1 MPDQRIEVI
10 AYSGYRG
17 EEIPRAMILHNEKIE
32 VVEILS
38 SWMEEGFKDRARK
51 RFFKVKGSDGNL
63 YKIYYNE
70 KVMEWFCIVCKREG
84 SCHGDYF
91 GTDWRG

>member
-1 MPDQRIEVI
+1 MRKGIKEGIEISDQKIEVI

-38 SWMEEGFKDRARK
+38 SWMEEGLKDRARK
-51 RFFKVKGSDGNL
+51 RFFKIKGSDGNL
-63 YKIYYNE
+63 HEEYIIMK
-70 KVMEWFCIVCKREG
+70 K
-84 SCHGDYF
+84 
-91 GTDWRG
+91 

>member
-1 MPDQRIEVI
+1 MSDQRIEVT

-17 EEIPRAMILHNEKIE
+17 EEIPRAMILHNEKIG

-38 SWMEEGFKDRARK
+38 SWMEEGLRDRTRK

-70 KVMEWFCIVCKREG
+70 KLMEWFYIVE
-84 SCHGDYF
+84 D
-91 GTDWRG
+91 